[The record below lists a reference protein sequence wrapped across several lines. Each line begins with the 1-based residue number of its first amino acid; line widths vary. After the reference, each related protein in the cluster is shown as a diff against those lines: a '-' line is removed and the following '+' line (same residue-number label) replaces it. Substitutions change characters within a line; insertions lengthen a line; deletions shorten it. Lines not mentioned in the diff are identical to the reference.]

1 MKPSTPGFI
10 GINLRRARKAR
21 NVTAVRLAEEL
32 GLTKQ
37 AISNY
42 ESGRQTPNP
51 EITEKICEILHFPM
65 SFFLQENKKIVAE
78 ETPYFYRSMSAATKS
93 AREMAEE
100 KFNWLLNFIA
110 LTEMFIE
117 FPSVK
122 FPDINPPADPT
133 RISNE
138 YIEEVSFKVRHY
150 WGLGDGPISNSV
162 WLLENNGAII
172 VRRSLEAETLD
183 AFSLWVAGRP
193 YIVLGADKNCAV
205 RSRFDLAHELG
216 HLILHRNIP
225 DIYLNDPKYF
235 KLIEEQANRFA
246 GAIQFP
252 YTSFSK
258 EVIKTNLEMFRL
270 LKRRWKLSIAMMI
283 KRAEHLDFLS
293 EDKAQSLW
301 RSYARR
307 GWRTCEPFDDELD
320 IETPK
325 VVKNAVELLIEEGIL
340 SRTDIANEL
349 KIHHFDIEDSAGLP
363 PGFLNPQAAEVIN
376 LRSRLNQEP
385 RNIVNGEAGEVINF
399 PSLDRLRN

>member
-1 MKPSTPGFI
+1 MRPSTPGFI
-10 GINLRRARKAR
+10 GTNLRRARKAR
-21 NVTAVRLAEEL
+21 NVTAVSLAEEL
-32 GLTKQ
+32 GVTKQ

-42 ESGRQTPNP
+42 ESGRQTPSP
-51 EITEKICEILHFPM
+51 EIAEKICEILNFPM
-65 SFFLQENKKIVAE
+65 SFFLRQKKQIAAV

-100 KFNWLLNFIA
+100 KLHWLLDFLA

-133 RISNE
+133 KISNE
-138 YIEEVSFKVRHY
+138 YIEEASFKVRHY

-183 AFSLWVAGRP
+183 AFSLWFSGRP
-193 YIVLGADKNCAV
+193 YIILGTDKNCAV

-216 HLILHRNIP
+216 HLILHRNIS
-225 DIYLNDPKYF
+225 DIYLNNPKYF
-235 KLIEEQANRFA
+235 KIIEEQANRFA

-258 EVIKTNLEMFRL
+258 EVMKTNLEMFRL

-283 KRAEHLDFLS
+283 KRAEHLDFLT
-293 EDKAQSLW
+293 EEKAQSLW
-301 RSYARR
+301 RSYTRR
-307 GWRTCEPFDDELD
+307 GWRNHEPFDDELEVE
-320 IETPK
+320 IPK
-325 VVKNAVELLIEEGIL
+325 LVKNAVDLLIKEGIL
-340 SRTDIANEL
+340 SRADISNEL
-349 KIHHFDIEDSAGLP
+349 NIHHFDIEDSAGLP
-363 PGFLNPQAAEVIN
+363 IGFLNPQSGEVIN
-376 LRSRLNQEP
+376 LRSRLTQESK
-385 RNIVNGEAGEVINF
+385 NAVDGELGEIIQF